1 MEQFLK
7 RIENLLTVKSIV
19 TLALTAVFACQA
31 IKGEV
36 SQDFMMIY
44 TTVIAF
50 YFGTQA
56 QKLQSGAG
64 MTRMEQHRSRTA
76 PTTVLQGRLQTTGM
90 GRSRLKWANI
100 HSWRKRCRNWRKH

>member
-1 MEQFLK
+1 MKGASGGMEQVLK

-19 TLALTAVFACQA
+19 TLTAVFAWQA
-31 IKGEV
+31 VKGEV

-56 QKLQSGAG
+56 QKLHSEAGA
-64 MTRMEQHRSRTA
+64 
-76 PTTVLQGRLQTTGM
+76 
-90 GRSRLKWANI
+90 
-100 HSWRKRCRNWRKH
+100 KHDDGASE

>member
-1 MEQFLK
+1 MKGVWDMEAFLK

-19 TLALTAVFACQA
+19 TLALTAVFAYQA
-31 IKGEV
+31 VKGAV

-56 QKLQSGAG
+56 QKTDKDA
-64 MTRMEQHRSRTA
+64 HKA
-76 PTTVLQGRLQTTGM
+76 
-90 GRSRLKWANI
+90 
-100 HSWRKRCRNWRKH
+100 